1 MLPRVV
7 DARHAGGYR
16 VWLKFA
22 DGLTGEIDLA
32 DQIWGAM
39 FEPLR
44 DLETFAKVR
53 VDAEFDTI
61 VWPNG
66 ADLSPTWLHDQLRA
80 AQDTTAAAE

>member
-7 DARHAGGYR
+7 DARHAGQYR
-16 VWLKFA
+16 VWLRFA

-32 DQIWGAM
+32 DQLWGAV

-44 DLETFAKVR
+44 NIETFANVR
-53 VDAEFDTI
+53 VDTQTDTI

-66 ADLSPTWLHDQLRA
+66 ADVSPTWLHEQLRA
-80 AQDTTAAAE
+80 AQSTKAAAE